1 MSVKSQ
7 MVEER
12 KTNRRGVK
20 KEGKESNVKMIKMKV
35 PRKELEETGQ
45 KIGGVE
51 V

>member
-1 MSVKSQ
+1 
-7 MVEER
+7 MVAER

-20 KEGKESNVKMIKMKV
+20 KEWTESHVKMIKMEI

-45 KIGGVE
+45 KIGGME